1 MRKPVVLL
9 TALAIVLAPAAP
21 AAAAAASPVFR
32 LSDPRLTELS
42 GLALGHRSPGVLYA
56 QNDSGAAAEF
66 YALDAHTGTVL
77 AVCRVPGARNTDWED
92 LATGPDP
99 AGRWS
104 VWLADIGDNAGS
116 RSEVRIYRV
125 PEPVVGSG
133 TRIDTGRPDVW
144 RLRYPDGPHDAE
156 SLVADPVGRRLYVI
170 TKAVFGHSE
179 VFEVPADPDPARV
192 QPMSLIGSIDFA
204 FTGTPG
210 GPNPVGQLTATGAGM
225 SADGTL
231 LAVRT
236 YTDAYLWPVGDD
248 RIGTALDRI
257 GAALRRPPVRV
268 PLPAQPQGEGIAV
281 DGHALLIDSEQRGS
295 AVYRVPLT
303 EAVLAR
309 LGEPASS
316 SAAPAGSSPTGSS
329 PTLAGSAASRSV
341 PSPVASSSVGAV
353 TRPGGS
359 HRWLILG
366 ALAGVVSA
374 AVAFLLGRRVRR
386 QN

>member
-1 MRKPVVLL
+1 MRKPVVPLSGPVWPL
-9 TALAIVLAPAAP
+9 IALAIVLASAAP
-21 AAAAAASPVFR
+21 AAAAAPTPVFR
-32 LSDPRLTELS
+32 LADPRLTELS
-42 GLALGHRSPGVLYA
+42 GLAIGHRSPEVLYA
-56 QNDSGAAAEF
+56 QNDSGAAAQF
-66 YALDAHTGTVL
+66 YALDAGTGTVL
-77 AVCRVPGARNTDWED
+77 AVCRVPGAQNTDWED

-104 VWLADIGDNAGS
+104 VWLADIGDNVGT

-125 PEPVVGSG
+125 PEPVIGSR

-156 SLVADPVGRRLYVI
+156 SLVADPVGRRLYLI

-179 VFEVPADPDPARV
+179 VFAVPPDPDPARV
-192 QPMSLIGSIDFA
+192 QPMTLIGSIDFA

-225 SADGTL
+225 SADGSL

-236 YTDAYLWPVGDD
+236 YTDAYLWPVGD
-248 RIGTALDRI
+248 GRI

-295 AVYRVPLT
+295 PVYRVPLT
-303 EAVLAR
+303 AAVLAR
-309 LGEPASS
+309 LGGAASSSAGPASS
-316 SAAPAGSSPTGSS
+316 SPAGP
-329 PTLAGSAASRSV
+329 
-341 PSPVASSSVGAV
+341 ASSSRARPVDGDPARTATGRPGSAGFYRWLGIGAILGLLGGAGAV
-353 TRPGGS
+353 
-359 HRWLILG
+359 L
-366 ALAGVVSA
+366 
-374 AVAFLLGRRVRR
+374 RRRR
-386 QN
+386 RG

>member
-1 MRKPVVLL
+1 MRKPGRPVWLL
-9 TALAIVLAPAAP
+9 STLAIVLALAAP
-21 AAAAAASPVFR
+21 AAAAPSPVFR

-42 GLALGHRSPGVLYA
+42 GLALGHRSPNVLYA

-66 YALDAHTGTVL
+66 YALDARTGRVL
-77 AVCRVPGARNTDWED
+77 AVCRVPGAQNIDWED

-125 PEPVVGSG
+125 AEPAIGTDQAVTIGQPE
-133 TRIDTGRPDVW
+133 VW

-170 TKAVFGHSE
+170 TKALFGHSE
-179 VFEVPADPDPARV
+179 VFEVPPDPNPARV
-192 QPMSLIGSIDFA
+192 QPMTLVGSIDFA

-225 SADGTL
+225 SADGSL

-236 YTDAYLWPVGDD
+236 YTDAYLWPVGAG
-248 RIGTALDRI
+248 RIE
-257 GAALRRPPVRV
+257 AAVRRPPVRV

-281 DGHALLIDSEQRGS
+281 DGSTLVIDSEKLGS
-295 AVYRVPLT
+295 PVYRVPLSA
-303 EAVLAR
+303 AVLAR
-309 LGEPASS
+309 LRPAQASGSASS
-316 SAAPAGSSPTGSS
+316 SASPRPASSGAGAVGRPDRTAGSRRWLG
-329 PTLAGSAASRSV
+329 
-341 PSPVASSSVGAV
+341 VGAV
-353 TRPGGS
+353 
-359 HRWLILG
+359 
-366 ALAGVVSA
+366 LA
-374 AVAFLLGRRVRR
+374 LLGGAGAVLFRRR
-386 QN
+386 QRSRDTG

>member
-1 MRKPVVLL
+1 MQQPAGSLGRPGWLL
-9 TALAIVLAPAAP
+9 TALVVVLMLIAPAAG
-21 AAAAAASPVFR
+21 AAPSPVFR

-66 YALDAHTGTVL
+66 YALDARTGRVL
-77 AVCRVPGARNTDWED
+77 AVCRVPGAHNTDWED

-125 PEPVVGSG
+125 PEPAVGPGVVG
-133 TRIDTGRPDVW
+133 RVETGRPDVW

-156 SLVADPVGRRLYVI
+156 SLVADPVGHRLYVI
-170 TKAVFGHSE
+170 TKALFGHSE
-179 VFEVPADPDPARV
+179 VFAVPPDPDPARV
-192 QPMSLIGSIDFA
+192 QPMTVVGSIDFA

-225 SADGTL
+225 SADGSL

-236 YTDAYLWPVGDD
+236 YTDAYLWPVGSGRVGAAPD
-248 RIGTALDRI
+248 RIGAAPDRI
-257 GAALRRPPVRV
+257 GAALGRPPVRV

-281 DGHALLIDSEQRGS
+281 DGSTLLIDSEQLGS
-295 AVYRVPLT
+295 PVYRVPLPA
-303 EAVLAR
+303 AVLAR
-309 LGEPASS
+309 LGSS
-316 SAAPAGSSPTGSS
+316 APAGGSASPSASAHLVDADVPPNGNTGGHRWVVLG
-329 PTLAGSAASRSV
+329 TLAGLMAA
-341 PSPVASSSVGAV
+341 A
-353 TRPGGS
+353 
-359 HRWLILG
+359 
-366 ALAGVVSA
+366 A
-374 AVAFLLGRRVRR
+374 AVLLGRRARR
-386 QN
+386 GG